1 MLHFIRAL
9 SSFSALPDSMRMAV
23 RQGKHG
29 AHLSALLK
37 AASSSARGERASVS
51 PEESTVNR
59 HKRLR
64 TI

>member
-9 SSFSALPDSMRMAV
+9 SSFSTLPDLMRMAV

-37 AASSSARGERASVS
+37 APSGDGG
-51 PEESTVNR
+51 
-59 HKRLR
+59 RLEGR
-64 TI
+64 E